1 MEKQTSL
8 GKNLGKMEKFRQY
21 YIEEFSTI
29 FSNASSFSLD
39 LKGRRIKTQQNFESK
54 EKDENLKHFSPF
66 QTSGFEAI
74 NKCLLL
80 VLTYSFVF
88 EANSWCSMKNLEYVW
103 KLFFYFPPQNYIVIR
118 L

>member
-39 LKGRRIKTQQNFESK
+39 LKGRRIKAQQNFESK
-54 EKDENLKHFSPF
+54 EKDEKLETFFSVSNF
-66 QTSGFEAI
+66 GFWGD
-74 NKCLLL
+74 K
-80 VLTYSFVF
+80 
-88 EANSWCSMKNLEYVW
+88 
-103 KLFFYFPPQNYIVIR
+103 
-118 L
+118 